1 MRTANKMTSRKY
13 KFIYKTTNNINGK
26 IYIGQHITDRLN
38 DGYKCSG
45 IVIEQAFKK
54 YGKHNFKMDILEFY
68 EGDSK
73 EEFNNLERSY
83 IEKFDSINP
92 EVGYNRTLC
101 CGGGFL
107 GEEVYKKRFYRH
119 SEEAKRKISIAN
131 KGKVVSKETIEKMR
145 KANLGKVN
153 NNCKKKTIEERKKRV
168 ISRKR
173 ERPVLQYDLNGNFIR
188 EWESICEAGRF
199 YGLCYGASSIK
210 VACDNPNRTCKG
222 FKWKYK
228 ETKEEIENI
237 EIVSAKRSY
246 EVKHPRKG
254 NMRIEQY
261 DKDMNLINV
270 YDSVR
275 NAARGVNLVN
285 ATSIKRACDN
295 FPVFTAR
302 GYYWKRIY

>member
-1 MRTANKMTSRKY
+1 MRTANKMTNRKY

-26 IYIGQHITDRLN
+26 IYIGQHITDRLS
-38 DGYKCSG
+38 DGYKGSG

-92 EVGYNRTLC
+92 EIGYNRTLC

-131 KGKVVSKETIEKMR
+131 KGKVISKESIEKMR
-145 KANLGKVN
+145 KTKLGKIN
-153 NNCKKKTIEERKKRV
+153 NNRKKKTIEERKKRV

-188 EWESICEAGRF
+188 EWESVCEAGKF
-199 YGLCYGASSIK
+199 YGLCYGASAIK

-228 ETKEEIENI
+228 ETNEERENV
-237 EIVSAKRSY
+237 EVVSAKRSY

-275 NAARGVNLVN
+275 NAVRGVNLVN

-302 GYYWKRIY
+302 GYYWKRVY

>member
-1 MRTANKMTSRKY
+1 MRTANKMTNRKY

-38 DGYKCSG
+38 DGYKGSG
-45 IVIEQAFKK
+45 IVIEQVFKK
-54 YGKHNFKMDILEFY
+54 YGKHNFKIDILEFY

-119 SEEAKRKISIAN
+119 SEEAKRKIGLAH
-131 KGKVVSKETIEKMR
+131 KGKVISKESIEKMR
-145 KANLGKVN
+145 KTKLGKIN
-153 NNCKKKTIEERKKRV
+153 NNRKKKTIEERKKRV

-173 ERPVLQYDLNGNFIR
+173 ERPILQYDLNGNFIR
-188 EWESICEAGRF
+188 EWESVCEAGKF
-199 YGLCYGASSIK
+199 YGLCYGASGIRT
-210 VACDNPNRTCKG
+210 ACNNPNRTCKG

-228 ETKEEIENI
+228 ETNEERENI
-237 EIVSAKRSY
+237 EIASSKRSY
-246 EVKHPRKG
+246 EVKYPRKG

-261 DKDMNLINV
+261 DKDMNFINT
-270 YDSVR
+270 YDSFS
-275 NAARGVNLVN
+275 NAARSVNLVN
-285 ATSIKRACDN
+285 GTAIKRACDN

>member
-1 MRTANKMTSRKY
+1 MRTANKMTNRKY

-26 IYIGQHITDRLN
+26 IYIGQHITDRLS
-38 DGYKCSG
+38 DGYKGSG

-92 EVGYNRTLC
+92 EIGYNRTLC

-131 KGKVVSKETIEKMR
+131 KGKVISKESIEKMR
-145 KANLGKVN
+145 KIKLGKIN
-153 NNCKKKTIEERKKRV
+153 NNRKKKTIEERKKRV

-173 ERPVLQYDLNGNFIR
+173 ERPILQYDLNGNFIR
-188 EWESICEAGRF
+188 EWESVCEAGKF
-199 YGLCYGASSIK
+199 YGLCYGASAIK

-228 ETKEEIENI
+228 ETNEERENV
-237 EIVSAKRSY
+237 EVVSAKRSY

-302 GYYWKRIY
+302 GYYWKRVY

>member
-1 MRTANKMTSRKY
+1 
-13 KFIYKTTNNINGK
+13 
-26 IYIGQHITDRLN
+26 
-38 DGYKCSG
+38 
-45 IVIEQAFKK
+45 
-54 YGKHNFKMDILEFY
+54 MDILEFY

-107 GEEVYKKRFYRH
+107 GEDVYKKRFYRH

-173 ERPVLQYDLNGNFIR
+173 ERPVLQYDLDGNFIR

-246 EVKHPRKG
+246 EVKHQQTERCHPIETRPLTVREYARIQTFPDDWKFAG
-254 NMRIEQY
+254 NMSAQY
-261 DKDMNLINV
+261 KQIG
-270 YDSVR
+270 
-275 NAARGVNLVN
+275 NAVPVNLSYAIGRSLIRLLN
-285 ATSIKRACDN
+285 DIEKL
-295 FPVFTAR
+295 
-302 GYYWKRIY
+302 

>member
-1 MRTANKMTSRKY
+1 MRTANKMTNRKY

-26 IYIGQHITDRLN
+26 IYIGQHITDRLS
-38 DGYKCSG
+38 DGYKGSG

-92 EVGYNRTLC
+92 EIGYNRTLC

-107 GEEVYKKRFYRH
+107 GEEVYKKRVYRH
-119 SEEAKRKISIAN
+119 SEEAKRKIGLAH
-131 KGKVVSKETIEKMR
+131 KGKIVSKETIEKMR
-145 KANLGKVN
+145 KANLGKV

-173 ERPVLQYDLNGNFIR
+173 ERPILQYDLDGNFIR
-188 EWESICEAGRF
+188 EWESLCEAGRF
-199 YGLCYGASSIK
+199 YGLCYGASAIK

-228 ETKEEIENI
+228 ETNEERENV
-237 EIVSAKRSY
+237 EVVSAKRSY

-302 GYYWKRIY
+302 GYYWKRVY

>member
-1 MRTANKMTSRKY
+1 MRTANKMTNRKY

-38 DGYKCSG
+38 DGYKGSG

-92 EVGYNRTLC
+92 EIGYNRTLC

-107 GEEVYKKRFYRH
+107 GEEVYKKRVYRH

-131 KGKVVSKETIEKMR
+131 KGKVVLKESIEKMR
-145 KANLGKVN
+145 KTKLGKIN
-153 NNCKKKTIEERKKRV
+153 NNHKKKTIEERKKRV

-173 ERPVLQYDLNGNFIR
+173 ERPILQYDLDGNFIR
-188 EWESICEAGRF
+188 EWGSVCEAGKF
-199 YGLCYGASSIK
+199 YGLCYGASGIRT
-210 VACDNPNRTCKG
+210 ACDNPNRTCKG

-228 ETKEEIENI
+228 ETNEERENI
-237 EIVSAKRSY
+237 EITSSKRSY
-246 EVKHPRKG
+246 EVKYPRKG

-261 DKDMNLINV
+261 DKDMNFINTH
-270 YDSVR
+270 DSFS
-275 NAARGVNLVN
+275 NAARSVNLVN
-285 ATSIKRACDN
+285 GTAIKRACDN

-302 GYYWKRIY
+302 GYYWKKIY